1 MAVSAAIRETA
12 AAREAPTAAL
22 AAAKKA
28 AVVREAAAAR
38 EAAVVREAGAP
49 TAALAAGGQLEGP
62 PEEPDWQAFL
72 TAASFLVTSFAAA
85 AEASAGTTEAKPAL
99 VSLYTHSYFRAGH
112 ALIIFQMPQ
121 RLCRVHASY
130 FFYMFQHRSNI
141 QFDVN
146 LCQICSRI
154 QSSYYFR
161 ISCVNILPSR
171 HYCIAAKMYA
181 FAQLLLLQILKMCKI
196 VEI

>member
-22 AAAKKA
+22 AAAKKTA
-28 AVVREAAAAR
+28 AVREAAAAR

-72 TAASFLVTSFAAA
+72 TAASFLVTSSAAA

-146 LCQICSRI
+146 L
-154 QSSYYFR
+154 
-161 ISCVNILPSR
+161 V
-171 HYCIAAKMYA
+171 
-181 FAQLLLLQILKMCKI
+181 KI
-196 VEI
+196 VLASSRVIILEFPVSIFCLRVSAALLRKCTHLPGCFVFKFSK

>member
-22 AAAKKA
+22 AAAKTA
-28 AVVREAAAAR
+28 AAVREAAAAR

-72 TAASFLVTSFAAA
+72 TAASFLVTSSAAA

-130 FFYMFQHRSNI
+130 FFYVSTPFQYP
-141 QFDVN
+141 V
-146 LCQICSRI
+146 
-154 QSSYYFR
+154 
-161 ISCVNILPSR
+161 
-171 HYCIAAKMYA
+171 
-181 FAQLLLLQILKMCKI
+181 
-196 VEI
+196 